1 MKSHYFILLTLATLS
16 LSANA
21 ADSMYCPQGQ
31 AYINIGM
38 TSNEVIDACGPPAI
52 KRTSNDP
59 VMRNTPVT
67 QLIYSTLN
75 QGAVYPGWTNVY
87 TMWSLPSGSNGINL
101 QVNIMN
107 GKVASINLNGGDT
120 RAMTVCGGAS
130 VQIGDDVN
138 KVYSACGS
146 PQAVND
152 TYISTPVP
160 EEEHPEVWIYQINE
174 YQSPFSLTFV
184 DGKLQSI
191 N

>member
-1 MKSHYFILLTLATLS
+1 MKSHYLILLAFAALPLA
-16 LSANA
+16 ANA
-21 ADSMYCPQGQ
+21 TDSMYCPQGQ
-31 AYINIGM
+31 GYIKLGM
-38 TSNEVIDACGPPAI
+38 TDSEVIDACGPPAM
-52 KRTSNDP
+52 KRVSNDP
-59 VMRNTPVT
+59 VMENTPIT

-75 QGAVYPGWTNVY
+75 QGSVYPGWTNIY

-101 QVNIMN
+101 QVDVMN
-107 GKVASINLNGGDT
+107 GKVAAINLNGGDT
-120 RAMTVCGGAS
+120 KAMTVCGGKS

-152 TYISTPVP
+152 TYISTRVP
-160 EEEHPEVWIYQINE
+160 KKQHPEVWIYQINE

-184 DGKLQSI
+184 NGKLKSI